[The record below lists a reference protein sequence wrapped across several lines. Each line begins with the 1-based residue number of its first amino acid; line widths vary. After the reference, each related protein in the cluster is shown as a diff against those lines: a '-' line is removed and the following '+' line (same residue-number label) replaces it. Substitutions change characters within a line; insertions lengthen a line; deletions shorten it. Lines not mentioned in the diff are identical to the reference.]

1 MAALQGLGKY
11 LGLLAVIYVL
21 IFLHFVN
28 TDHLKYYQIKSF
40 SDKEACELERE
51 KSRVLIMH
59 SSQEVV
65 CLEIIRD

>member
-1 MAALQGLGKY
+1 M
-11 LGLLAVIYVL
+11 IYVL
-21 IFLHFVN
+21 VFLHFVN
-28 TDHLKYYQIKSF
+28 TDYLKYYQIKTF
-40 SDKEACELERE
+40 SDQEAYELERE

>member
-1 MAALQGLGKY
+1 MDRCQGLFQM
-11 LGLLAVIYVL
+11 IYVL

-28 TDHLKYYQIKSF
+28 TEHLKYYQIKTF

-65 CLEIIRD
+65 CLEIVAD

>member
-1 MAALQGLGKY
+1 M
-11 LGLLAVIYVL
+11 IYVL

-65 CLEIIRD
+65 CLEIVGD